1 MNDWLTGIVFGDV
14 PTLMWWHQ
22 FVPGSWHLNEHPCW
36 TTRIHV
42 IRTSPR
48 KRIKKSI
55 SQEVFLQHQNND
67 QKGMP
72 KIEERKRQCS
82 LPTEVWSGNAHD
94 EWRNNNWTQLT
105 IRTQWHSPSRE
116 RLAHSLVCERLAVVY
131 RTSWLTSVLPVS
143 RRTGWHG
150 IAHPSILPFYGFQ
163 PINSICP
170 PSLSWHLWCLCLV
183 IYMLSVN
190 QETKTSK
197 IKLFL
202 STSLISHK

>member
-1 MNDWLTGIVFGDV
+1 M
-14 PTLMWWHQ
+14 
-22 FVPGSWHLNEHPCW
+22 
-36 TTRIHV
+36 
-42 IRTSPR
+42 
-48 KRIKKSI
+48 
-55 SQEVFLQHQNND
+55 FLQHQNND

-72 KIEERKRQCS
+72 KIEERKRECS

>member
-1 MNDWLTGIVFGDV
+1 M
-14 PTLMWWHQ
+14 
-22 FVPGSWHLNEHPCW
+22 
-36 TTRIHV
+36 
-42 IRTSPR
+42 
-48 KRIKKSI
+48 
-55 SQEVFLQHQNND
+55 FLQHQNND

-82 LPTEVWSGNAHD
+82 LPTKVWSGNAHD
-94 EWRNNNWTQLT
+94 EWRNDATTTERNWRYVLNDTPRST
-105 IRTQWHSPSRE
+105 PSRE